1 MRVLFTEHFLQTFD
15 TLLKKK
21 GKTMKKY
28 VVRITLLLLIFV
40 TAFVGCHAISNL
52 EIRREL
58 GFETPIEKYTGP
70 QTVEG
75 LMEAFDARYS
85 SQATKWATTSETSSG
100 KKRHLEFTL
109 EHIDAKYPREEW
121 LQMLLNKGITIENF
135 KDYSGYLNL
144 RSDMVLKEF
153 DTQNEWEK
161 EDWET
166 IKASYIDTQIREYQL
181 ISEAKQTNPEVKNW
195 FVISEKALPNIPGR
209 IYVQETESTT
219 HIWHSRLS
227 TTSETGA
234 ILSVN
239 GPELSEEQKL
249 DLLNT
254 GVEPEGWEVVYL
266 DEKGNPIP
274 KTDN

>member
-1 MRVLFTEHFLQTFD
+1 MFFTEKFSSNIRYHTQ
-15 TLLKKK
+15 K
-21 GKTMKKY
+21 GKNMKY
-28 VVRITLLLLIFV
+28 VVRTMLLLLIFV
-40 TAFVGCHAISNL
+40 TFFVGCQAISNL

-58 GFETPIEKYTGP
+58 GFGTPTEKYTGP
-70 QTVEG
+70 QTIEG

-85 SQATKWATTSETSSG
+85 SQATKWATASETASG

-121 LQMLLNKGITIENF
+121 LQMLLNKGVTIENF

-153 DTQNEWEK
+153 DTQNEWER

-166 IKASYIDTQIREYQL
+166 IKVSYIDTRIWEYQL
-181 ISEAKQTNPEVKNW
+181 ISKAKQANPEVKNW

-227 TTSETGA
+227 TTTSETGE

>member
-1 MRVLFTEHFLQTFD
+1 M
-15 TLLKKK
+15 
-21 GKTMKKY
+21 
-28 VVRITLLLLIFV
+28 LLLLIFA
-40 TAFVGCHAISNL
+40 TFFVGCQAISNL

-85 SQATKWATTSETSSG
+85 SQATEWATTSGTPSG
-100 KKRHLEFTL
+100 KKRHLAFKL
-109 EHIDAKYPREEW
+109 ADIDAEYPREEW
-121 LQMLLNKGITIENF
+121 LQTLLNKGITIENF

-144 RSDMVLKEF
+144 RADMVLKEF
-153 DTQNEWEK
+153 DTQNDWER

-166 IKASYIDTQIREYQL
+166 IKVSYIDTQIREYQL
-181 ISEAKQTNPEVKNW
+181 ISKAKQTNPEVKNW
-195 FVISEKALPNIPGR
+195 FVISKKALPNIPGR

-219 HIWHSRLS
+219 HIWHSRFS
-227 TTSETGA
+227 TTSETGE
-234 ILSVN
+234 ILSAK

-254 GVEPEGWEVVYL
+254 GVEPAGWEVVYL

-274 KTDN
+274 RTDN

>member
-1 MRVLFTEHFLQTFD
+1 
-15 TLLKKK
+15 
-21 GKTMKKY
+21 MKKY
-28 VVRITLLLLIFV
+28 VVRITLLFLIFITV
-40 TAFVGCHAISNL
+40 FVGCQAISNL
-52 EIRREL
+52 EIRRTL
-58 GFETPIEKYTGP
+58 GFETPTEKYTGP

-85 SQATKWATTSETSSG
+85 SQATKWATASETHSG

-109 EHIDAKYPREEW
+109 EHIDAEYPREEW

-153 DTQNEWEK
+153 DTQNEWER

-166 IKASYIDTQIREYQL
+166 IKASYIDTRIWEYQL

-209 IYVQETESTT
+209 IYVQDTGSTT

-227 TTSETGA
+227 TTKSETGE

-239 GPELSEEQKL
+239 GPELFEEQKL

>member
-1 MRVLFTEHFLQTFD
+1 
-15 TLLKKK
+15 
-21 GKTMKKY
+21 MKKY
-28 VVRITLLLLIFV
+28 VVRITLLFLIFV
-40 TAFVGCHAISNL
+40 TVFIGCQAISNL
-52 EIRREL
+52 EIRRGL
-58 GFETPIEKYTGP
+58 GFETPTEKYTGP

-85 SQATKWATTSETSSG
+85 SQATKWATASETHSG

-109 EHIDAKYPREEW
+109 EHIDAKYPRKEW

-144 RSDMVLKEF
+144 RSDMLLKEF
-153 DTQNEWEK
+153 DTKNDWEK

-166 IKASYIDTQIREYQL
+166 IKASYIDTRIREYQL
-181 ISEAKQTNPEVKNW
+181 ISEAKQANPDVKYW

-209 IYVQETESTT
+209 IYVQETGSTT

-227 TTSETGA
+227 TTKSETGET
-234 ILSVN
+234 LSVN
-239 GPELSEEQKL
+239 GLVLSEEQKL

>member
-1 MRVLFTEHFLQTFD
+1 
-15 TLLKKK
+15 
-21 GKTMKKY
+21 MKKY
-28 VVRITLLLLIFV
+28 VVRITLLFLISV
-40 TAFVGCHAISNL
+40 TIFVGCQAISNL

-75 LMEAFDARYS
+75 LMEAFDTRYS
-85 SQATKWATTSETSSG
+85 SQATKWATASETHSGKNSG

-109 EHIDAKYPREEW
+109 EHIDAEYPCEEW
-121 LQMLLNKGITIENF
+121 LQMLLNKGITIGNF

-153 DTQNEWEK
+153 HTQNNWEK

-166 IKASYIDTQIREYQL
+166 IKGSYIDTQIQEYQL
-181 ISEAKQTNPEVKNW
+181 ISEAKQTNPNVENW
-195 FVISEKALPNIPGR
+195 VVISENALPNIQGR

-219 HIWHSRLS
+219 HIWHSKFS
-227 TTSETGA
+227 TTKSETGA
-234 ILSVN
+234 IPSVN

-249 DLLNT
+249 ELLNT
-254 GVEPEGWEVVYL
+254 GVEPDGWEVVYL

-274 KTDN
+274 QNR